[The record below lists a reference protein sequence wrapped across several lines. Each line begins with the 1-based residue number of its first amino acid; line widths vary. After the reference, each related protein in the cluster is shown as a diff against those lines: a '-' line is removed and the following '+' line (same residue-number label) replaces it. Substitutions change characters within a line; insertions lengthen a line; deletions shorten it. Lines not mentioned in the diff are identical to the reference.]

1 MPDYVELHAASAF
14 SFLRGASSPETL
26 ATAAAEQG
34 VPAVALCDRMGV
46 YGSPRFRV
54 AMREQGQRAITGA
67 ELTLADGSVLPVLV
81 ENRTGYQNLCQLLTR
96 AHLRARKGQGTVQP
110 EELAEFSAGLV
121 ALTGGT
127 DGPLVRALFHQPAE
141 AEARLR
147 QLTQAFGEPNVF
159 VELQRHQ
166 REGEDRWNRR
176 LVELARQHRLP
187 LLATNGV
194 QQATPIGRQVADV
207 FTCLRHH
214 TTLDAAGALL
224 AFNAERH
231 LKSPAQMRALF
242 ADLPEAVT
250 NTVRLGERLA
260 FELTDLGYEFPRFP
274 VGAGETM
281 EGVLTDWAQR
291 GARERYHGQIPE
303 KVAALLRKEL
313 ALIAKL
319 GFAGYFLI
327 VADLV
332 RWAKERR
339 ILAQG
344 RGSAA
349 NSAVCYCL
357 GVTAVDPVKF
367 NVLFERFLSEG
378 RKGWPDID
386 IDLPSGDGREAVI
399 QEVYRR
405 YGPHGAAM
413 TGAVHTYR
421 DRGTAREV
429 GKVLGLPLDV
439 IERFSALGGH
449 GDFPETRELAGQLEQ
464 AGLSATHPRA
474 AAFASLF
481 AQIAGLPR
489 HLGQHSGGMII
500 SQGSL
505 NRFVPL
511 ENAAMPG
518 RVVAQWDKDD
528 CAELGI
534 IKVDLLG
541 LGMMAALE
549 EAVTLSNARGRP
561 VDLAQLPENDPATFE
576 LLRRAD
582 TLGLFQVES
591 RAQIATLPRMQPRCF
606 YDLVVEVALVRPGPI
621 QGDLAHP
628 YLRRRTGEEAV
639 TYYDDRLKPVL
650 ERTLGVPLFQEQML
664 QMAMVMADF
673 TGTEAEELRKA
684 LSFHR
689 SNEKMERAKAKLLAA
704 LRRKQV
710 KPEVAEKIA
719 QAVGSFA
726 LYGFPESHAISFALL
741 AYASAWLKVHRTP
754 EFYCALLNHQP
765 MGFYSPATLVRDA
778 KQHRVPIRPV
788 CVVRSRWECQVESDG
803 SLRLG
808 GNQVQGLSREHV
820 EGMLA
825 ERERQ
830 PFASLA
836 DFQART
842 RFTVEERR
850 RLAELGALNAF
861 AAHRRAALWETGKPL
876 RQDELFRDEPAALS
890 PLRPMDA
897 AERLQADY
905 AGQRLTT
912 GPHPMA
918 LVRAQLPDLWRAADL
933 PSARDG
939 ERIRIG
945 GQVICRQRP
954 GTAKGVC
961 FVSLEDETGISNAI
975 VAPQLFEEVR
985 LTLTQEPFLVIEGI
999 VQNRHRT
1006 IHVHARTLARLDY
1019 AGLQTAA
1026 SHDFG

>member
-1 MPDYVELHAASAF
+1 MPDYAELHAASAF
-14 SFLRGASSPETL
+14 SFLRGASLPETL
-26 ATAAAEQG
+26 ATTAAEQDLA
-34 VPAVALCDRMGV
+34 AVALCDRMGV

-54 AMREQGQRAITGA
+54 AMREQGLRAITGA
-67 ELTLADGSVLPVLV
+67 ELTLADGSVLPVLA
-81 ENRTGYQNLCQLLTR
+81 ENRTGYHNLCQLLTR
-96 AHLRARKGQGTVQP
+96 AHLRSAKGQGTVQP
-110 EELAEFSAGLV
+110 EELAESSSGLV
-121 ALTGGT
+121 ALTGGA
-127 DGPLVRALFHQPAE
+127 DGPLVRALLNQSAE
-141 AEARLR
+141 AEVRLR
-147 QLTQAFGEPNVF
+147 QLTQAFGAANVF

-166 REGEDRWNRR
+166 REGEERWNRR
-176 LVELARQHRLP
+176 LVELARQQRLP

-194 QQATPIGRQVADV
+194 QQATPVGRQVADV

-214 TTLDAAGALL
+214 TTLDTAGSLL
-224 AFNAERH
+224 TVNTERH

-242 ADLPEAVT
+242 ADLPEAII
-250 NTVRLGERLA
+250 NTVRLGERLT

-281 EGVLTDWAQR
+281 EGVLTDWVYR
-291 GARERYHGQIPE
+291 GARERYHGRIPE
-303 KVAALLRKEL
+303 KVEALLRKEL

-332 RWAKERR
+332 RWARERR

-367 NVLFERFLSEG
+367 NVLFERFLSES

-439 IERFSALGGH
+439 VERFSALGGH
-449 GDFPETRELAGQLEQ
+449 GDFPETRELAAQLEQ
-464 AGLSATHPRA
+464 AGLPATHPRTT
-474 AAFASLF
+474 AFASLF

-500 SQGSL
+500 CQGSL

-528 CAELGI
+528 CEELGI

-549 EAVTLSNARGRP
+549 EAVTLCQTRGRP

-582 TLGLFQVES
+582 TIGLFQVES
-591 RAQIATLPRMQPRCF
+591 RAQIATLPRMQPQCF
-606 YDLVVEVALVRPGPI
+606 YDLVIEVALVRPGPI

-628 YLRRRTGEEAV
+628 FLRRKMGEEKV

-673 TGTEAEELRKA
+673 TGDEAEELRKA

-689 SNEKMERAKAKLLAA
+689 SNEKMERARAKLLAA
-704 LRRKQV
+704 MQHKQV
-710 KPEVAEKIA
+710 KPAVAEKIA

-778 KQHRVPIRPV
+778 KQHLVPVRPV
-788 CVVRSRWECQVESDG
+788 CVVRSRWVCQVEPDG

-808 GNQVQGLSREHV
+808 GNQVQGLNRDHFTA
-820 EGMLA
+820 MLA

-842 RFTVEERR
+842 GFTVEERR
-850 RLAELGALNAF
+850 ALAELGALNAF

-876 RQDELFRDEPAALS
+876 RQDELFREAPAAGS

-918 LVRAQLPDLWRAADL
+918 LVRARLPDLWRAADL
-933 PSARDG
+933 PSARNG
-939 ERIRIG
+939 ERVRIG

-975 VAPQLFEEVR
+975 VTPQLFEAVR
-985 LTLTQEPFLVIEGI
+985 LLLTQEPFLVIEGV

-1006 IHVHARTLARLDY
+1006 IHVHARTLERLDFT
-1019 AGLQTAA
+1019 GLQTAA